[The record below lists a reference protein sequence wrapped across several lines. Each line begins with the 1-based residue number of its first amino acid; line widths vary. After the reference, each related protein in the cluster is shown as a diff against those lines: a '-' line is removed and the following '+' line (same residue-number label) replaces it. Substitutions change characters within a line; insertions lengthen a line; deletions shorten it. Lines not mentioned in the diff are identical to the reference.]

1 MADQWIPMRPTT
13 DVSMMIAMANVWF
26 KENLCDREFINRNVE
41 PEGLRKWQDYVLG
54 LEDGVDKTPAW
65 AETICG
71 VPRLFKNLLVYT
83 LKASRLIECGG
94 SIGRQFYGE
103 NPSRAVMY
111 LQALTGNACVPGG
124 TCGAETS
131 LHVGHPSLPTP
142 AVDWKQRLAI
152 YNTPRTDMYLQM
164 AESY

>member
-71 VPRLFKNLLVYT
+71 VPARLFKNLLVYT
-83 LKASRLIECGG
+83 LKASRLI
-94 SIGRQFYGE
+94 
-103 NPSRAVMY
+103 
-111 LQALTGNACVPGG
+111 
-124 TCGAETS
+124 
-131 LHVGHPSLPTP
+131 
-142 AVDWKQRLAI
+142 
-152 YNTPRTDMYLQM
+152 
-164 AESY
+164 